1 MQERTTDALEMLLP
15 DAAPAFWQRAQ
26 RVTTFLRLL
35 SDDARGHGGQSVAVS
50 LPRARSEFD
59 RSAQARRIKIHEEL
73 LRHHLYALVGADSFA
88 HFGECDGPLQQAWS
102 DLEEERSDSVATA
115 DVPVPGERPESVAER
130 LLVGLEQAGAG
141 TAHVALW
148 RARLQR
154 AAEGPQ
160 SGAAAFERF
169 LAPSIGARAGRAES
183 NLRSAALAGLVECL
197 LDRAAVRAARARL
210 EADGARVL
218 AEPRLRCLLSWTRV
232 LCGDERGAR
241 SLQTP
246 QLGARG
252 RLPRPLAEL
261 RARVPAMGPWFLGQ
275 ACTQVALASARD
287 LEPSAEP
294 GAAANAARAHFG
306 AALFAA
312 FALESPGRAKL
323 VAHSLAAALRGR
335 WNGWLESRAGACAD
349 ANEGEAQLLADARP
363 RFAHFCTLGNLDQAR
378 HAIDPE
384 SIQARALVPVCDL
397 RGDVCGWIDLQFE
410 HHLVASEARLER
422 LADAWSK
429 CLAPRAAA
437 NIAAIPTQIGDE
449 ASFQATVLRGF
460 VDVLALKTT
469 QRRWSAFDVQGSTV
483 KLVAAGGGALDDG
496 AETDVIPHT
505 SCAAPAMEARRS
517 EGRAVARAISTGRS
531 VLFGEAER
539 QLALH
544 PEAMSGVAV
553 PLRLRG
559 RVAGVWLVEST
570 RRRDFQAA
578 DVLRFEARAAALAPE
593 LAAAQFRSWHGARFG
608 HDVYV
613 SASSTLAGLAAD
625 QLVALAGSRSP
636 VALSGPCGSGRR
648 MLARRLHFEGPNRAQ
663 ALRRISADLR
673 EIERALAPGADPAG
687 WIVEGLLEQPHALQ
701 VQIAQLVGER
711 SGEQALERRASGAR
725 IFFLL
730 DRSIAA
736 ATEQGQLAPELAW
749 SLSRV
754 ELKLAALAGRRHE
767 IAPLAQLFAR
777 HFAAEEGVRTLE
789 LDDTAL
795 GFLWRQNWSGNVREL
810 AQWMYRLVLC
820 HCDEV
825 VDARVLEGLAQRFG
839 QDTLQR
845 IPSRHPERELLQSAL
860 DSTATARG
868 GWNKTRAAIF
878 LGWDTDTLQ
887 SRIVEAGL
895 LATSAVSKP
904 AVPCARTADEDT
916 PAAGTS

>member
-59 RSAQARRIKIHEEL
+59 RSAQARRIRIHEEL

-88 HFGECDGPLQQAWS
+88 HCGECDGTLQQAWS
-102 DLEEERSDSVATA
+102 ELEEERGDSLPIAHVS
-115 DVPVPGERPESVAER
+115 VPGESAESVAER
-130 LLVGLEQAGAG
+130 LLVGLEQSGAG

-148 RARLQR
+148 RARLLR
-154 AAEGPQ
+154 AAQGPE

-169 LAPSIGARAGRAES
+169 LAQSTNARAGRAEH
-183 NLRSAALAGLVECL
+183 NLRGAGLAGLVECL

-210 EADGARVL
+210 EADGSRAL
-218 AEPRLRCLLSWTRV
+218 ADPRLRRLLSWTRV

-241 SLQTP
+241 SLQSPELATR
-246 QLGARG
+246 A

-261 RARVPAMGPWFLGQ
+261 RARVPATGPWLYGQ
-275 ACTQVALASARD
+275 VCTQEALLPARD
-287 LEPSAEP
+287 LQPSTEPV
-294 GAAANAARAHFG
+294 AAANAARAQIG

-312 FALESPGRAKL
+312 FVLESPGRARL
-323 VAHSLAAALRGR
+323 VAHSLAPALRGR
-335 WNGWLESRAGACAD
+335 WNAWLESREGACAD
-349 ANEGEAQLLADARP
+349 ASEGESQLLADART
-363 RFAHFCTLGNLDQAR
+363 RFAHFGAMGNSDQAR
-378 HAIDPE
+378 HSIDPE
-384 SIQARALVPVCDL
+384 SIQARALVPVCNS
-397 RGDVCGWIDLQFE
+397 RGDVCGWLDLQFE
-410 HHLVASEARLER
+410 HQLVASQARLER
-422 LADAWSK
+422 LAHAWSQR
-429 CLAPRAAA
+429 LAPRAASD
-437 NIAAIPTQIGDE
+437 IATIPTQIGDE
-449 ASFQATVLRGF
+449 NSFQATVLRGF
-460 VDVLALKTT
+460 VDALALKTT
-469 QRRWSAFDVQGSTV
+469 LRRWSAFDVQGNAV
-483 KLVAAGGGALDDG
+483 ILVAAGGGALEG
-496 AETDVIPHT
+496 GEETEEIPQPA
-505 SCAAPAMEARRS
+505 SAAPVSESRRS

-531 VLFGEAER
+531 VVFGEAER

-570 RRRDFQAA
+570 RRRDFSAA
-578 DVLRFEARAAALAPE
+578 DVQRFEARAAALAPE

-613 SASSTLAGLAAD
+613 SASNTLAGLSAD

-636 VALSGPCGSGRR
+636 VALSGPRGSGRR
-648 MLARRLHFEGPNRAQ
+648 MLARRLHFEGPNRAEP
-663 ALRRISADLR
+663 LRRISADLR
-673 EIERALAPGADPAG
+673 EIERALALNAEPAG

-701 VQIAQLVGER
+701 VQIAQLVAER
-711 SGEQALERRASGAR
+711 SSEQALDRRASAAR

-730 DRSIAA
+730 DPSIAG

-754 ELKLAALAGRRHE
+754 ELKLAPLAGRRHE

-777 HFAAEEGVRTLE
+777 HFAAEEGVRSLQ

-795 GFLWRQNWSGNVREL
+795 GFLWRQNWNGNVREL

-820 HCDEV
+820 HADGV
-825 VDARVLEGLAQRFG
+825 IDAGVLEGLAQRFG

-845 IPSRHPERELLQSAL
+845 IPSRHPDRELLQSAL
-860 DSTATARG
+860 DSTATPRG

-895 LATSAVSKP
+895 LAGSAGSKFS
-904 AVPCARTADEDT
+904 VPIAKTADEDT